1 MKKARCRISLQYAKF
16 CVKNVKNE
24 YFYCH
29 LFKTKNI
36 LEVYTQNNK
45 KKKLLPISR
54 EEGNERVG
62 AEMEVFHCMV
72 CLFFLIFFHFESCD
86 IVPIQKF

>member
-45 KKKLLPISR
+45 KKLLLISR

-72 CLFFLIFFHFESCD
+72 CLFFFNILSF
-86 IVPIQKF
+86 

>member
-45 KKKLLPISR
+45 KKSCYLLV
-54 EEGNERVG
+54 ERK
-62 AEMEVFHCMV
+62 EM
-72 CLFFLIFFHFESCD
+72 
-86 IVPIQKF
+86 KG